1 MRVKKGTTRARK
13 HREIKAEAKGFIGHR
28 RRTIKG
34 AKEGILHAL
43 KNAFV
48 GRKDKKANMRA
59 LWIIRMNASLDA
71 HGVSYSRFIKQLK
84 DKNIVLNRK
93 VLSEIAV
100 QDPSTFDRIIK
111 EVTQ

>member
-13 HREIKAEAKGFIGHR
+13 HREIKSEAKGFIGHR

-34 AKEGILHAL
+34 AKEGIMHSL

-59 LWIIRMNASLDA
+59 LWIIRINAILSEKNI
-71 HGVSYSRFIKQLK
+71 SYSRFIKQLK
-84 DKNIVLNRK
+84 DKNIILNRK
-93 VLSEIAV
+93 ILSEIAV
-100 QDPSTFDRIIK
+100 QDPATFDKIIK
-111 EVTQ
+111 EVA